1 MRPERTREIIGIP
14 LLTALVAASCGAST
28 VAPTEAAHPTGTA
41 PHASSGHLSPSPM
54 TSVTTAGPIPETLR
68 YVWVAEPREIPGLDE
83 PAVSAVLVL
92 KTATMEFNAN
102 DNDKLVL
109 ASRASAVDARS
120 LRFELQADG
129 SGCHRGDVGTYS
141 YQLSSTGRG
150 LSLGLLQD
158 PCAARTAAI
167 TGSWNRAGT
176 CPAGGVCLGDM
187 DAGSHVSAV
196 FTPFEP
202 PSTWRYD
209 YGRFGFTVPDG
220 WDNLE
225 DDKDDYVLATRDA
238 APDTDI
244 FLQAGVAPHI
254 QDAACSELAP
264 PEPGVGTSPLAI
276 ANWIGTIPGLVA
288 TKPTPTKVGGIQGVM
303 LDVSVSPGSTHTC
316 PFSEGRAGAQL
327 FSPSDPKSEFDFGI
341 WGNGRMR
348 LFLLDLG
355 ESRTMM
361 IDIEAQDKATWDA
374 LVPRAMPIVQ
384 SFTFR
389 H

>member
-1 MRPERTREIIGIP
+1 MRSWGPPAAVGLIVIGALLIGCRGSATTLPPEPGP
-14 LLTALVAASCGAST
+14 TASQAASAAQPT
-28 VAPTEAAHPTGTA
+28 PAPRLPAA
-41 PHASSGHLSPSPM
+41 
-54 TSVTTAGPIPETLR
+54 LR
-68 YVWVAEPREIPGLDE
+68 YVWIAQPREIPDLDE

-92 KTATMEFNAN
+92 KAATMEFNAN

-109 ASRASAVDARS
+109 ASGASAFDARS

-209 YGRFGFTVPDG
+209 YGRFAFTVPDG

-225 DDKDDYVLATRDA
+225 DGKDDYVLATRDA
-238 APDTDI
+238 PPDTDI
-244 FLQAGVAPHI
+244 FLQAGVAPHV
-254 QDAACSELAP
+254 QDAACSQLAP

-276 ANWIGTIPGLVA
+276 AKWIRRIPGLIT
-288 TKPTPTKVGGIQGVM
+288 TKPTPTEVGGIRGVT
-303 LDVSVSPGSTHTC
+303 LDVSVSPASTHTC
-316 PFSEGRAGAQL
+316 PFSEGQTWQYGAQL
-327 FSPSDPKSEFDFGI
+327 FSPSDPKSEFDFGV
-341 WGNGRMR
+341 WGDGRLR

-355 ESRTMM
+355 ESRTLM
-361 IDIEAQDKATWDA
+361 IDIEAQDKTTWDA
-374 LVPRAMPIVQ
+374 MVPRAMPIIET
-384 SFTFR
+384 FTFR